1 MALWGKNS
9 LVDIIRWEPRIYNT
23 ESESES
29 STINQ
34 FVGGNQ
40 KLWHINWS
48 LPAGWTLGSWYLSPF

>member
-34 FVGGNQ
+34 FVGENQ
-40 KLWHINWS
+40 NINWS
-48 LPAGWTLGSWYLSPF
+48 LPAGWTLDSWYLSPF